1 MSDIFHMISHE
12 YYDYALLPRDDY
24 MTETDFDTGVDT
36 DDYDSVFEPR

>member
-1 MSDIFHMISHE
+1 MISHE